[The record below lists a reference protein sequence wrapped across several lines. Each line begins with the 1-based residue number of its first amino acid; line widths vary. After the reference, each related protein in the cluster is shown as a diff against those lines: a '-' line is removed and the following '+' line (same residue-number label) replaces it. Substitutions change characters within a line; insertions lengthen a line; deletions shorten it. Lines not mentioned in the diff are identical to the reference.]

1 MPLWLCA
8 VPLLSLRE
16 ASSCAAG
23 YIDLVR
29 CFLVTIT
36 LATVLASIIP
46 AQAQTENA
54 PAAAISSAREL
65 IIATKDAPPLSMKA
79 PDRAWQGI
87 SIELWRRVAREN
99 DPRYQ
104 FMKESNVQD
113 LLDGIAAG
121 KCDQHR
127 HWPNMAVGG
136 GIG

>member
-1 MPLWLCA
+1 MPPWLCG
-8 VPLLSLRE
+8 VPLLSPRE

-46 AQAQTENA
+46 AQAQTANA
-54 PAAAISSAREL
+54 PAAAISSTREL
-65 IIATKDAPPLSMKA
+65 IIGTNGAPPFSMKV
-79 PDRAWQGI
+79 PDAMWQGI
-87 SIELWRRVAREN
+87 GIELWRRVAREN

-113 LLDGIAAG
+113 LLDGGAAA
-121 KCDQHR
+121 KYDQHR
-127 HWPNMAVGG
+127 HWPNMAIGG